1 MTHPYKRF
9 QRRVGLWILA
19 GSVLTIIALLAFVA
33 LSSCVQ
39 STRRVQDSAPP
50 DYAHAENWTP
60 PNQTFLQSS
69 MRAKPV
75 PGWRIALQ
83 DLGLPPADS
92 PTGRP
97 QVGNAPDPYPSDPF
111 VGNLGDIGYFL
122 ASAAAGETHWWLVA
136 VNVQTG
142 ARAFSPISLG
152 AGMRPACF
160 LNGPDALLCLEQ
172 GHDPQAWVIDSHTGR
187 MIYNGGTDLTLFPGH
202 MGVEQAGI
210 YAVAGDMNDGLYG
223 IGDRADTTWF
233 VPGDGSVHN
242 YGTTAMH
249 DVDPP
254 TLAAQTVN
262 GRGALRM
269 RVFSLVD
276 GTVIEPELEEGF
288 SAESAVVY
296 PGGFA
301 VESSKRPAAERLS
314 FYDESGNHLRTVDRR
329 GFLDIGFDILPIA
342 GGGSESVV
350 FSSGGYLLA
359 RIAGSTTGGNDTL
372 MIGSRL
378 FTSQSSLVSRWA
390 QYDLRTGEERQQC
403 DKLTSFYVGSDGE
416 VGIFSEGDLQIGLET
431 RAVDLDTCTVSWTMT
446 SPPGSF
452 RDVWRIN
459 TTLVQLSDDGTELM
473 SLVAPSR

>member
-1 MTHPYKRF
+1 MTYGYKRT
-9 QRRVGLWILA
+9 QLR
-19 GSVLTIIALLAFVA
+19 VA
-33 LSSCVQ
+33 LWVIACGVLSIITLVVAIGVSSCVQ
-39 STRRVQDSAPP
+39 SARNSAPP
-50 DYAHAENWTP
+50 DYARADNWTP
-60 PNQTFLQSS
+60 PQQTFLQSS
-69 MRAKPV
+69 MHAKPV
-75 PGWRIALQ
+75 PGWRIAVQ
-83 DLGLPPADS
+83 DLDLPPADS

-97 QVGNAPDPYPSDPF
+97 QIGNASDPYPSDPF
-111 VGNLGDIGYFL
+111 IGNLGDIAYFL

-152 AGMRPACF
+152 TGLRPACF
-160 LNGPDALLCLEQ
+160 LNGPDALLCLEK

-187 MIYNGGTDLTLFPGH
+187 IIYSGETDLTLSPGH

-210 YAVAGDMNDGLYG
+210 YAVAGDMNNGLYG
-223 IGDRADTTWF
+223 IGNRADTTWF
-233 VPGDGSVHN
+233 VPGIGSVH
-242 YGTTAMH
+242 YHGTTGMR
-249 DVDPP
+249 DVEPP

-276 GTVIEPELEEGF
+276 GTVIKPELEQGF
-288 SAESAVVY
+288 SAERAVVY

-301 VESSKRPAAERLS
+301 VEFSKQPVAERLS

-329 GFLDIGFDILPIA
+329 GFLDVDFNTLPIA

-350 FSSGGYLLA
+350 FSSDGYLLA
-359 RIAGSTTGGNDTL
+359 RIASSTTGGNDTL
-372 MIGSRL
+372 MIGPRL
-378 FTSQSSLVSRWA
+378 FTRQSGLVSRWA
-390 QYDLRTGEERQQC
+390 QYDLRSGEERQQC

-416 VGIFSEGDLQIGLET
+416 VGIFSEGDSRNGVET
-431 RAVDLDTCTVSWTMT
+431 RAVDLATCTISWSIT

-473 SLVAPSR
+473 SLVAPIQ